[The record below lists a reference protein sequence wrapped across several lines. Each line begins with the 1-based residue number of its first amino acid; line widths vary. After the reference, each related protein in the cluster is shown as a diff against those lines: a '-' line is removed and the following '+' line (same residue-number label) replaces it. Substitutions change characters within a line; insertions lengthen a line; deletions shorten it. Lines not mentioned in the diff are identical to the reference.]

1 MDVTVFLAAFALLMI
16 WTLVWKGLGLWRAA
30 RRGETWWFIVFLFVQ
45 TVGLLELWY
54 LTFRD
59 RREER
64 R

>member
-59 RREER
+59 RREE
-64 R
+64 